1 MSGNCM
7 TTRHSNIGVMWKTV
21 SEDCNLACDYCY
33 YSTCGGKPGPKI
45 NRIDSAILDKF
56 IKDYMEHSQG
66 AANFAWQGGEPLLAG
81 LEFFEE
87 VVYRQ
92 ALHAPPHTIISN
104 SLQTNATLIN
114 DRWASFFKTYNFLIG
129 VSLDGPKEI
138 HDARRVTSNGKGS
151 FDRVMA
157 GIEHLRKHQVD

>member
-1 MSGNCM
+1 MSGSCV
-7 TTRHSNIGVMWKTV
+7 TTRHSNIGIMWKTV

-56 IKDYMEHSQG
+56 IKDYMQRSQG

-92 ALHAPPHTIISN
+92 ALYAPPHTIISN
-104 SLQTNATLIN
+104 SLQTNATLIH
-114 DRWASFFKTYNFLIG
+114 DRWASFFKTYNFL
-129 VSLDGPKEI
+129 VASAWTVRRSSMI
-138 HDARRVTSNGKGS
+138 HDA
-151 FDRVMA
+151 
-157 GIEHLRKHQVD
+157 